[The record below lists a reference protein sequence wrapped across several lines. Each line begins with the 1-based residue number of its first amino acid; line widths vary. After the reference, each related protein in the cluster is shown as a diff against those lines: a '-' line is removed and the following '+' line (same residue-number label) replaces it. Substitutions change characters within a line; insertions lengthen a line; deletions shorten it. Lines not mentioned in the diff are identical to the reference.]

1 MYSFCAVCTYLC
13 CYGMSTKL
21 FFYWLPRPT
30 MEAAESRL
38 GPAWNR
44 STTRFRCCS
53 CCAAGDGTSALR
65 AQCPLPMGTR
75 CASPLYERLAQ
86 PLPLGTSCAN
96 GLAVPL
102 DGGEGGET
110 GLLMLPAA
118 GASCLR
124 SLWRL
129 QRNEPGW
136 FVGEHMHERRILGA
150 AVGEE
155 GRDETLT
162 DLTGEPAA
170 ESLRRESEADW

>member
-1 MYSFCAVCTYLC
+1 M
-13 CYGMSTKL
+13 
-21 FFYWLPRPT
+21 
-30 MEAAESRL
+30 
-38 GPAWNR
+38 
-44 STTRFRCCS
+44 
-53 CCAAGDGTSALR
+53 R